1 MAVRDRGDQARPALL
16 TTAPSSHVGGGP
28 GLVDEDEP
36 GGIKPALVLTPLLA
50 CGGDVRARL
59 LGRVRG
65 FF

>member
-1 MAVRDRGDQARPALL
+1 MTMRDGADQARPTPPTAAL
-16 TTAPSSHVGGGP
+16 SCHVGGGA

-36 GGIKPALVLTPLLA
+36 AGIKPALALAPLLP